1 MAMTS
6 RISMSLRVALPVLCG
21 LVVAVLLIWKDFDP
35 EALVSIRFTSAA
47 MAGIAF
53 AWLFMFGRD
62 LGYAWRFRLLTDGDL
77 SWRKAARVT
86 MLTEFTSAITPTTVG
101 GSALSAVFMHRSGIS
116 PGRATTLMITTFF
129 LDELFFTIATPLVLA
144 IVPSAD
150 LFGFS
155 AGHLDSGLRIIF
167 WCVYGGV
174 VAVTVLLFCGV
185 ILWPARVSGIVRR
198 LFQWRLL
205 RKWQVSAGN
214 LADDMIITSRRLRL
228 CGPAWWAKAFGATAL
243 SWSSR
248 FLVVNALFWGFVPDA
263 DQLVVLG
270 RQLVVW
276 MILMISPTPGGSGVS
291 EWLFTTYYGDIIAG
305 GTAVAV
311 VLALFWRIISYYI
324 YLIIG
329 AFLLPSFFNTG
340 HK

>member
-1 MAMTS
+1 M
-6 RISMSLRVALPVLCG
+6 
-21 LVVAVLLIWKDFDP
+21 
-35 EALVSIRFTSAA
+35 
-47 MAGIAF
+47 
-53 AWLFMFGRD
+53 
-62 LGYAWRFRLLTDGDL
+62 
-77 SWRKAARVT
+77 
-86 MLTEFTSAITPTTVG
+86 
-101 GSALSAVFMHRSGIS
+101 
-116 PGRATTLMITTFF
+116 
-129 LDELFFTIATPLVLA
+129 
-144 IVPSAD
+144 
-150 LFGFS
+150 
-155 AGHLDSGLRIIF
+155 
-167 WCVYGGV
+167 
-174 VAVTVLLFCGV
+174 AVTVLLFCGV

-329 AFLLPSFFNTG
+329 AFVLPSFFNTG